1 MQLYAEQLR
10 IAWALVQRGSP
21 AAGVD
26 GITTE
31 LFAGV
36 AHEQISQMHRQIGRG
51 VYAAS
56 PVKGFYVSKK
66 KKKGGQE
73 DSQKIVHQDNKRL
86 IGLSTVQD
94 RIVQR
99 YLLQSIYP
107 RLEAAF
113 SDRSFAYRPG
123 LSIYSAVKEVMKR
136 YEPQPAWVIKADI
149 KQFFDNLAWVLLLGQ
164 LDRLKIEPGQV
175 HLIEQQLKAG
185 MVLQGQFY
193 RPNKGVVQG
202 GILSG
207 ALANLYLSEF
217 DQRCQEAGIP
227 LVRYGDDCVAVCQSY
242 LQATRFL
249 GMMHDWLED
258 IYLVLNPEKTRIVAP
273 DEGFTFL
280 GHTFELQGVIAPQRT
295 WSVKKKEKK
304 VAKPVFGPP
313 KACSIIPFPK
323 RTTKRSTDEYWRD
336 GMTTLY
342 VTEQGAY
349 LRVRHQQY
357 QVFHEREMRISVPAN
372 SVTFVVLFGACN
384 VSHGAVRLSLQR
396 RIPILYLSNKGRYF
410 GRLQTTGQAKLAYLM
425 AQVDKSRDE
434 AFMLQQAKNII
445 VGKLHNSRKVLLRLN
460 RRRKTEIATKALK
473 EISVLMKKVP
483 TAESIEVMMGYEGQ
497 GAKLYFAAYGSLLKG
512 PFKFEKRTRRPPTD
526 PTNSLL
532 SLGYTLLSQN
542 VHAMTEAAGLHTHFG
557 NLHTP
562 QPNRPSLVCD
572 LVEEFRAQAVD
583 SLVAYLINSNIY
595 APEDFTPPDARGG
608 VYLHPDGLRRFLK
621 HWEEKLQSETVHP
634 HTGYKVSLRRC
645 FELQVWEY
653 VACITGERE
662 EYRPM
667 IWKK

>member
-1 MQLYAEQLR
+1 MEVYAEHLYV
-10 IAWALVQRGSP
+10 AWGLVQRGSP
-21 AAGVD
+21 AAGID
-26 GITTE
+26 GVTTE
-31 LFAGV
+31 LFSGV
-36 AHEQISQMHRQIGRG
+36 ASEELSRMHRQLRRETYG
-51 VYAAS
+51 AS
-56 PVKGFYVSKK
+56 PAKGFYVSKK
-66 KKKGGQE
+66 KGG
-73 DSQKIVHQDNKRL
+73 KRL
-86 IGLSTVQD
+86 IGLSTVED

-107 RLEAAF
+107 RLEATF

-136 YEPQPAWVIKADI
+136 YGPQPAWVIKADI
-149 KQFFDNLAWVLLLGQ
+149 KQFFDNLAWGVLLGQ
-164 LDRLKIEPGQV
+164 LDRLKIAPGQLR
-175 HLIEQQLKAG
+175 LIEQQLKAG

-217 DQRCQEAGIP
+217 DRRCQEAGIP

-280 GHTFELQGVIAPQRT
+280 GHDFAQQQVIVPERT
-295 WSVKKKEKK
+295 WSVKKKKKK
-304 VAKPVFGPP
+304 VAKPAYGPP

-323 RTTKRSTDEYWRD
+323 TKIKRSTDEYWRD

-357 QVFHEREMRISVPAN
+357 QVFHERELRISVPAN

-410 GRLQTTGQAKLAYLM
+410 GRLQTTGQAKLEYLM
-425 AQVDKSRDE
+425 AQVDKSRNE
-434 AFMLQQAKNII
+434 AFILQQAKNII

-473 EISVLMKKVP
+473 EIAVLMKKVP
-483 TAESIEVMMGYEGQ
+483 TAESIEVMMGY
-497 GAKLYFAAYGSLLKG
+497 
-512 PFKFEKRTRRPPTD
+512 
-526 PTNSLL
+526 
-532 SLGYTLLSQN
+532 
-542 VHAMTEAAGLHTHFG
+542 
-557 NLHTP
+557 
-562 QPNRPSLVCD
+562 
-572 LVEEFRAQAVD
+572 
-583 SLVAYLINSNIY
+583 
-595 APEDFTPPDARGG
+595 
-608 VYLHPDGLRRFLK
+608 
-621 HWEEKLQSETVHP
+621 
-634 HTGYKVSLRRC
+634 
-645 FELQVWEY
+645 
-653 VACITGERE
+653 
-662 EYRPM
+662 
-667 IWKK
+667 

>member
-1 MQLYAEQLR
+1 MQIYAEQLEV
-10 IAWALVQRGSP
+10 AWALVQQGSP

-26 GITTE
+26 GITTD

-36 AHEQISQMHRQIGRG
+36 ANEQLPRMLKALRRE

-56 PVKGFYVSKK
+56 PAKGFYVAKK
-66 KKKGGQE
+66 KNGQKVG
-73 DSQKIVHQDNKRL
+73 QRL
-86 IGLSTVQD
+86 IGLSTVED
-94 RIVQR
+94 RILQR

-107 RLEAAF
+107 PLEAMF
-113 SDRSFAYRPG
+113 GESSFAYRPG
-123 LSIYSAVKEVMKR
+123 LSIYSAVDKVMER
-136 YEPQPAWVIKADI
+136 YRPRPSWVIKADI
-149 KQFFDNLAWVLLLGQ
+149 QQFFDNLSWGVLLSQ
-164 LDRLKIEPGQV
+164 LERLKVNPAQV
-175 HLIEQQLKAG
+175 RLIEGQLKAG
-185 MVLQGQFY
+185 MVLQGQLY
-193 RPNKGVVQG
+193 RPNKGVMQG

-217 DQRCQEAGIP
+217 DRRCREAEIP
-227 LVRYGDDCVAVCQSY
+227 LVRYGDDCVAVCDSY
-242 LQATRFL
+242 LQANRFL
-249 GMMHDWLED
+249 NMMRDWLED
-258 IYLVLNPEKTRIVAP
+258 IYLTLNPEKTRIVPP
-273 DEGFTFL
+273 DESLVFL
-280 GHTFELQGVIAPQRT
+280 GHTFENQRVIVPERT
-295 WSVKKKEKK
+295 WSVKKKKK
-304 VAKPVFGPP
+304 RVARPVSGPP
-313 KACSIIPFPK
+313 KACNIIKFPK
-323 RTTKRSTDEYWRD
+323 EKIKRSTDEYWRD

-349 LRVRHQQY
+349 VRVRHQQY
-357 QVFHEREMRISVPAN
+357 QVFLERELKISIPAN

-410 GRLQTTGQAKLAYLM
+410 GRLQTTGQAKLEYLM

-434 AFMLQQAKNII
+434 AFVQQQAKNII

-473 EISVLMKKVP
+473 EISALMKKVP
-483 TAESIEVMMGYEGQ
+483 TAETVEVMLGYEGQ

-595 APEDFTPPDARGG
+595 TPEDFTPPDERGG
-608 VYLHPDGLRRFLK
+608 VYLHSDGLRRFLK
-621 HWEEKLQSETVHP
+621 HWEEKLQSQTVHP

-653 VACITGERE
+653 VACISGERE

-667 IWKK
+667 LWNK

>member
-1 MQLYAEQLR
+1 MQVYVEHLYA
-10 IAWALVQRGSP
+10 AWGLVQRGSP
-21 AAGVD
+21 AAGID
-26 GITTE
+26 GVTTE

-36 AHEQISQMHRQIGRG
+36 ASEELSRMHRQLQRETYGARP
-51 VYAAS
+51 A
-56 PVKGFYVSKK
+56 KGFYVSKK
-66 KKKGGQE
+66 KGG
-73 DSQKIVHQDNKRL
+73 KRL
-86 IGLSTVQD
+86 IGLSTVED

-107 RLEAAF
+107 KLEAAF

-123 LSIYSAVKEVMKR
+123 LSIYSAVKEVMQR
-136 YEPQPAWVIKADI
+136 YGSQPAWVIKADI
-149 KQFFDNLAWVLLLGQ
+149 KQFFDNLAWGVLLGQ
-164 LDRLKIEPGQV
+164 LERLKIVPGQV
-175 HLIEQQLKAG
+175 QLIEQQLKAG

-217 DQRCQEAGIP
+217 DQRCKEAGIP
-227 LVRYGDDCVAVCQSY
+227 LVRYGDDCVAVCNSY

-280 GHTFELQGVIAPQRT
+280 GHDFAQQQVIAPQRT
-295 WSVKKKEKK
+295 WSTKKKKKK

-323 RTTKRSTDEYWRD
+323 TKVKRSTDEYWRD

-349 LRVRHQQY
+349 LRVRHGQY
-357 QVFHEREMRISVPAN
+357 QVFLERELKISIPAN

-396 RIPILYLSNKGRYF
+396 RIPLLYLSNKGRYF
-410 GRLQTTGQAKLAYLM
+410 GRLQTTGQAKLEYLM
-425 AQVDKSRDE
+425 AQVDKSRDD
-434 AFMLQQAKNII
+434 AFILQQAKNII

-473 EISVLMKKVP
+473 EMLALMKKVP
-483 TAESIEVMMGYEGQ
+483 TAETIEVMLGYEGQ

-557 NLHTP
+557 NLHVP
-562 QPNRPSLVCD
+562 MPNRPSLVCD

-595 APEDFTPPDARGG
+595 ELEDFTPPDERGG

-621 HWEEKLQSETVHP
+621 HWEEKLQSQTVHP

-653 VACITGERE
+653 VACISGERE

>member
-1 MQLYAEQLR
+1 MQVYAEHLYA
-10 IAWALVQRGSP
+10 AWGLVQRGSP

-26 GITTE
+26 GMTTE

-36 AHEQISQMHRQIGRG
+36 AREELGQMHRQLRRETYGAR
-51 VYAAS
+51 
-56 PVKGFYVSKK
+56 PTKGFFVA
-66 KKKGGQE
+66 KKKGGQ
-73 DSQKIVHQDNKRL
+73 RL
-86 IGLSTVQD
+86 IGLSTVRD
-94 RIVQR
+94 RVLQR

-107 RLEAAF
+107 RLEATF
-113 SDRSFAYRPG
+113 SDSAFAYRPG
-123 LSIYSAVKEVMKR
+123 LSIYNAVDQVMER
-136 YEPQPAWVIKADI
+136 YAPQPTWVVKADI
-149 KQFFDNLAWVLLLGQ
+149 QQFFDSLSWGVLLSQ
-164 LDRLKIEPGQV
+164 LERLKIAPGQV
-175 HLIEQQLKAG
+175 RLIEQQLKAG

-193 RPNKGVVQG
+193 RPNRGVVQG

-217 DQRCQEAGIP
+217 DQRCQEAEIP
-227 LVRYGDDCVAVCQSY
+227 LVRYGDDCVAVCHSY
-242 LQATRFL
+242 LQASRFL
-249 GMMHDWLED
+249 TTMHDWLED
-258 IYLVLNPEKTRIVAP
+258 IYLTLNPEKTKIVGP
-273 DEGFTFL
+273 DEGFVFL
-280 GHTFELQGVIAPQRT
+280 GHTFAQQRVIRPERT
-295 WSVKKKEKK
+295 WSVKKKDKQL
-304 VAKPVFGPP
+304 ATPTFGPP

-323 RTTKRSTDEYWRD
+323 AKVKQSTDEYWRD

-357 QVFHEREMRISVPAN
+357 QVFLERELKISVPAN

-396 RIPILYLSNKGRYF
+396 RIPILYLSNKGQYF
-410 GRLQTTGQAKLAYLM
+410 GRLQTTGQAKLEYLM
-425 AQVDKSRDE
+425 AQVDRSRDE
-434 AFMLQQAKNII
+434 SFILQQAKNII

-473 EISVLMKKVP
+473 EISALMKKVP
-483 TAESIEVMMGYEGQ
+483 TAKTIEEMMGYEGQ

-557 NLHTP
+557 TLHTP

-595 APEDFTPPDARGG
+595 AVEDFTPPDARGG

-653 VACITGERE
+653 VACISGERE
-662 EYRPM
+662 AYRPM
-667 IWKK
+667 VWKN